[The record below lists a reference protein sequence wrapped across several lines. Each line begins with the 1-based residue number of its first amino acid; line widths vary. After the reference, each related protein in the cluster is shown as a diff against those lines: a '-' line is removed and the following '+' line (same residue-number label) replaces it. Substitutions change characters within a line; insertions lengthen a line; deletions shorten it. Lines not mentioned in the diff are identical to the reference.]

1 MKKKAVIIIPARK
14 GSKRIKNKNI
24 TNLCSKPLISYTIE
38 NALTSKFSDEIFIS
52 TDCDDITEICR
63 NYPVNIIDRPKKL
76 SGDFVTSESVL
87 IHVLDEIK
95 KQTNEDDP
103 EFTIFLQCT
112 SPIRKI
118 GEIDEA
124 FKKIKKF
131 RGDSLI
137 SVTESKKFLWKFNKN
152 KFQSINHNF
161 KKRKREQD
169 FEKQFEEN
177 GSIYITK
184 SKLLRKEKNRLCGKI
199 IPFIMNP
206 FSSLQIDEKD
216 DLKLAKLIMSD
227 NTVKLNFK
235 NIKLIVLDFDG
246 VLTDDKVT
254 LNELNQESVTM
265 HRGDGLAISYLK
277 NKGYKVIVLSS
288 EKSNLAKMRCKKLEI
303 DCYNNI
309 KSKIDF
315 LKNYIMKNEFK
326 SSETLYVGNDLND
339 LECMKFVGVP
349 VSVANSNAKV
359 LRNSKLILNTKGGE
373 GAIRELSNFL

>member
-24 TNLCSKPLISYTIE
+24 INLCSKPLISYTIE

-52 TDCDDITEICR
+52 TDCDDIKKICK
-63 NYPVNIIDRPKKL
+63 NYPVCILDRPKKFA
-76 SGDFVTSESVL
+76 GDLATSESVL
-87 IHVLDEIK
+87 IHALDEIK
-95 KQTNEDDP
+95 KKKNEDDP

-124 FKKIKKF
+124 FKKIKNFK
-131 RGDSLI
+131 GDSLI
-137 SVTESKKFLWKFNKN
+137 SVTESKKFLWKYKKN
-152 KFQSINHNF
+152 KFQSINYDF
-161 KKRKREQD
+161 KKRQREQD

-177 GSIYITK
+177 GSIYIIK

-216 DLKLAKLIMSD
+216 DLKLARLIMSD
-227 NTVKLNFK
+227 QKVKLNFK

-277 NKGYKVIVLSS
+277 DKGYKVIVLSS
-288 EKSNLAKMRCKKLEI
+288 EKSNLAKMRCKKLQI

-315 LKNYIMKNEFK
+315 LKNYISGNKYKK
-326 SSETLYVGNDLND
+326 SEILYVGNDLND
-339 LECMKFVGVP
+339 LECMKFVGIP
-349 VSVANSNAKV
+349 IAVANSHDKV
-359 LRNSKLILNTKGGE
+359 LKKSKLILNTKGGE
-373 GAIRELSNFL
+373 GAIRELSTFL

>member
-24 TNLCSKPLISYTIE
+24 INLCSKPLISYTIE

-52 TDCDDITEICR
+52 TDCDDIKKICK
-63 NYPVNIIDRPKKL
+63 NYPVCILDRPKKFA
-76 SGDFVTSESVL
+76 GDLATSESVL
-87 IHVLDEIK
+87 IHALDEIK
-95 KQTNEDDP
+95 KKKNEDDP

-124 FKKIKKF
+124 FKKIKNFK
-131 RGDSLI
+131 GDSLI
-137 SVTESKKFLWKFNKN
+137 SVTESKKFLWKYKKN
-152 KFQSINHNF
+152 KFQSINYDF
-161 KKRKREQD
+161 KKRQREQD

-177 GSIYITK
+177 GSIYIIK

-216 DLKLAKLIMSD
+216 DLKLARLIMSD
-227 NTVKLNFK
+227 QKVKLNFK

-288 EKSNLAKMRCKKLEI
+288 EKSNLAKMRCKKLQI

-315 LKNYIMKNEFK
+315 LKNYISGNKYKK
-326 SSETLYVGNDLND
+326 SEILYVGNDLND
-339 LECMKFVGVP
+339 LECMKFVGIP
-349 VSVANSNAKV
+349 IAVANSHDKV
-359 LRNSKLILNTKGGE
+359 LKNSKLILNTKGGE
-373 GAIRELSNFL
+373 GAIRELSTFL